1 MELKLAKELLKNMS
15 AYFKTNRLSRKLMS
29 PINEEYIEALR
40 IKPMI
45 NFDLLDPAVSK
56 LKKKDEFETAVK
68 AELKRLEI
76 EKPNDLIRFDIV
88 LKGTIFLY
96 LNEILSWKE
105 VRFLLNLDYVT
116 GSPNYIHLYK
126 KEVNDSLG
134 AYDVVMA
141 LLSVLFGKV
150 VYEQSSAKD
159 YKFSRLTT
167 DKFYWDLPVY
177 YFGYKSALSYNDI
190 DDLKN
195 NINWFIDENP
205 TVASG
210 DNPYI
215 DEDILGM
222 MRINNSFSE
231 TILKQNNITDVET
244 ELDNLPLYN
253 ISLNILKFTQWNKEL
268 EQQETIYGMGNVL
281 FDYYKAIVEK
291 TMYTEDDEYY
301 TEIKW
306 EIIEKYCSYIRILT
320 DLRYVKTILP
330 GPPFVKY
337 ESIIED
343 LFSLSEFKKLEK
355 VGFILREIQ
364 NFLIH

>member
-1 MELKLAKELLKNMS
+1 MELKLAKELLKDMS
-15 AYFKTNRLSRKLMS
+15 TYFKTNRLSRKLMS
-29 PINEEYIEALR
+29 PINEEYIDALR

-45 NFDLLDPAVSK
+45 NFGLLSPKVSL

-76 EKPNDLIRFDIV
+76 ERPNDLIRLDIV

-116 GSPNYIHLYK
+116 ENPNSGIHLYK
-126 KEVNDSLG
+126 KEDKDSLG
-134 AYDVVMA
+134 AYDIVMS

-150 VYEQSSAKD
+150 VYKQSSAKD

-205 TVASG
+205 GV
-210 DNPYI
+210 NPYT

-222 MRINNSFSE
+222 MRINNSFSD
-231 TILKQNNITDVET
+231 TILKQNNITGIQT

-253 ISLNILKFTQWNKEL
+253 ISLNILKFTQWNKDKE
-268 EQQETIYGMGNVL
+268 EQETIYGMGNVL
-281 FDYYKAIVEK
+281 FDYHKAVYEE
-291 TMYTEDDEYY
+291 TMYTEDDVNY
-301 TEIKW
+301 TIIKW

-320 DLRYVKTILP
+320 DLRYIKTTP
-330 GPPFVKY
+330 EDTAPFVKY
-337 ESIIED
+337 GDIIED
-343 LFSLSEFKKLEK
+343 PFSLTEFNKLEK

>member
-1 MELKLAKELLKNMS
+1 MELKLAKELLKDMS

-29 PINEEYIEALR
+29 PINEEYIDALR

-45 NFDLLDPAVSK
+45 NFRLLDPAVSK
-56 LKKKDEFETAVK
+56 LSKKDEFETAVK
-68 AELKRLEI
+68 AELKRLEL
-76 EKPNDLIRFDIV
+76 ESPNDLIRFDIV

-116 GSPNYIHLYK
+116 GSPGSGIHLYK
-126 KEVNDSLG
+126 EEDTDSLG

-150 VYEQSSAKD
+150 VYKQSSAKD

-190 DDLKN
+190 DDLRN

-205 TVASG
+205 TVG
-210 DNPYI
+210 PYN

-222 MRINNSFSE
+222 MRINNSFSD
-231 TILKQNNITDVET
+231 TILKQNNITGIQT

-281 FDYYKAIVEK
+281 FDYYKAIYEE
-291 TMYTEDDEYY
+291 TMYTEDDVNY
-301 TEIKW
+301 TIIKW

-320 DLRYVKTILP
+320 DLRYEKTILP
-330 GPPFVKY
+330 EAPFVEY
-337 ESIIED
+337 GDIINNP
-343 LFSLSEFKKLEK
+343 FSLLEFNKLEK

>member
-1 MELKLAKELLKNMS
+1 
-15 AYFKTNRLSRKLMS
+15 MS
-29 PINEEYIEALR
+29 PINEEYIDALR
-40 IKPMI
+40 IKPMF
-45 NFDLLDPAVSK
+45 NFGLLDPPLSK

-76 EKPNDLIRFDIV
+76 EKPNDLIRLDIV

-116 GSPNYIHLYK
+116 GSPNSGIHLYK
-126 KEVNDSLG
+126 KEGNDSLG
-134 AYDVVMA
+134 AYDVVMS

-150 VYEQSSAKD
+150 VYKQSSEKD

-205 TVASG
+205 TVESG
-210 DNPYI
+210 VNSYT

-222 MRINNSFSE
+222 MRINNSFSD
-231 TILKQNNITDVET
+231 TILKQNNITGIET

-253 ISLNILKFTQWNKEL
+253 ISLNILKFTQWNKVKE
-268 EQQETIYGMGNVL
+268 EQETIYGMGNVL
-281 FDYYKAIVEK
+281 FDYYKAIYEE
-291 TMYTEDDEYY
+291 TMYTEDDVNY
-301 TEIKW
+301 TIINW
-306 EIIEKYCSYIRILT
+306 EIIEKYCSYIRILADLCYEGTVPT
-320 DLRYVKTILP
+320 DT
-330 GPPFVKY
+330 PPFVKY
-337 ESIIED
+337 VNIIED
-343 LFSLSEFKKLEK
+343 PFSLPVFNKLEK

>member
-1 MELKLAKELLKNMS
+1 
-15 AYFKTNRLSRKLMS
+15 MS
-29 PINEEYIEALR
+29 PINEEYIDALR

-45 NFDLLDPAVSK
+45 NFGLLDPAVSQ

-76 EKPNDLIRFDIV
+76 ERPNDLIRLDIV

-116 GSPNYIHLYK
+116 GSPGSGIHLYK
-126 KEVNDSLG
+126 KDGVDSLG
-134 AYDVVMA
+134 AYDIVMS

-205 TVASG
+205 GV
-210 DNPYI
+210 NPYI
-215 DEDILGM
+215 DKDILGM
-222 MRINNSFSE
+222 MRINNSFSD
-231 TILKQNNITDVET
+231 TILKQNNITGIQT

-281 FDYYKAIVEK
+281 FDYHKAIYET
-291 TMYTEDDEYY
+291 TMYTEDDVNY
-301 TEIKW
+301 TIIKW
-306 EIIEKYCSYIRILT
+306 EIIENYCSYIRILT
-320 DLRYVKTILP
+320 DLRYEKTILP
-330 GPPFVKY
+330 EAPFVEY
-337 ESIIED
+337 GDIINNP
-343 LFSLSEFKKLEK
+343 FSLPEFNKLEK

>member
-1 MELKLAKELLKNMS
+1 MELKLAKELLKDMS

-29 PINEEYIEALR
+29 PINEEYIDALR

-45 NFDLLDPAVSK
+45 NFDLLSPAVSQ
-56 LKKKDEFETAVK
+56 LNKKDEFETAVK

-76 EKPNDLIRFDIV
+76 ERPNDLIRLDIV

-116 GSPNYIHLYK
+116 GSPESGIHLYK
-126 KEVNDSLG
+126 KAANDSLG
-134 AYDVVMA
+134 AYDIVMS

-150 VYEQSSAKD
+150 VYEQSSAKI
-159 YKFSRLTT
+159 YKFSRLTA

-205 TVASG
+205 TIAS
-210 DNPYI
+210 YT
-215 DEDILGM
+215 DEYILGM
-222 MRINNSFSE
+222 MRINNSFSD
-231 TILKQNNITDVET
+231 TILKQNNITDIET

-253 ISLNILKFTQWNKEL
+253 ISLNILKFTQWNKDL
-268 EQQETIYGMGNVL
+268 GQQETIYGMGNVL
-281 FDYYKAIVEK
+281 FDYYKAIYEK
-291 TMYTEDDEYY
+291 TMYTEDDVYY

-320 DLRYVKTILP
+320 DLRYEKTIT
-330 GPPFVKY
+330 PPSLFVEY
-337 ESIIED
+337 GDIIND
-343 LFSLSEFKKLEK
+343 PFSLTEFNKLEK